1 MHGICRLFAVK
12 PPEKGKYCCRM
23 IQVLREYEFQVQGN
37 GGQYA
42 GWRVLSDCI
51 VRSENGLRR

>member
-12 PPEKGKYCCRM
+12 PPEKGKYCCCR
-23 IQVLREYEFQVQGN
+23 IQELREYEFQGN
-37 GGQYA
+37 GDQYA

-51 VRSENGLRR
+51 VRSENGL